1 MLHTLTIRNVA
12 LIEDL
17 TLEFGP
23 GLNVLTGETGAG
35 KSVILEALE
44 LALGKRATGEYIRT
58 GSEKAFVEAV
68 FSVKETPACL
78 TGAGIETEE
87 GFLFFCRELYRQ
99 GKGLCRINGRAVP
112 LALCREAAEGLVD
125 FLGQGEQQ
133 VLYHPVK
140 QGEIFDAFAGLS
152 AARSELARI
161 YQRWRAVKEKAET
174 QARRNQERLRRA
186 DTLRYQIKEINAAAL
201 QPGEMEALLEEREWL
216 RNAARLTEMA
226 LRGRNLLSGEE
237 RSAVETMGEAAGIVA
252 EIARFRSGLKPYAEA
267 LSEAVQIAGEAAR
280 ELEQLADQAE
290 YSPERL
296 DAVEERLEVI
306 KKLGRKYGETVDEIL
321 RYREAAAAELQA
333 LEQEEEEGSLLQEE
347 AERLRREWEE
357 KAAELRAAREK
368 AVPRLEE
375 RMSREL
381 ENLAMGKTTFKV
393 VFQPLPETPN
403 PRGLEEVEFY
413 FSPNP
418 GEPPKPLNRIASG
431 GEAARAIFA
440 LKTLIAAG
448 DRVDTLFLDEVDA
461 GISGEALAAVADR
474 LDYLAQHQQV
484 LCITHQA
491 VLAARAGVHYVI
503 RKETRDERAVTR
515 VVRLEGEARV
525 RELARLVGGVPET
538 ALEHARRLAKL

>member
-17 TLEFGP
+17 TLEFGS

-44 LALGKRATGEYIRT
+44 LALGKRAAGEYIRT

-78 TGAGIETEE
+78 AGAGIEPEE
-87 GFLFFCRELYRQ
+87 GFLFFCRELYRH
-99 GKGLCRINGRAVP
+99 GRSLCRINGRAVP
-112 LALCREAAEGLVD
+112 LALCREAAEELID

-152 AARSELARI
+152 AARSELART
-161 YQRWRAVKEKAET
+161 YQRWRAVKEKAEA

-186 DTLRYQIKEINAAAL
+186 DTLRYQIKEIDAAAL
-201 QPGEMEALLEEREWL
+201 QPGEMEELLQEREWL
-216 RNAARLTEMA
+216 RNAAQLTELA
-226 LRGRNLLSGEE
+226 LHGRDLLSGED

-267 LSEAVQIAGEAAR
+267 LSEAVQLAGEAAR

-296 DAVEERLEVI
+296 DAVEERLEAI

-321 RYREAAAAELQA
+321 RYREAAAVELQA

-357 KAAELRAAREK
+357 KAAELRTEREK
-368 AVPRLEE
+368 AGPRLEE

-381 ENLAMGKTTFKV
+381 ENLAMGKTIFKV

-403 PRGLEEVEFY
+403 PRGLEEIEFY

-461 GISGEALAAVADR
+461 GISGEALAAMADR
-474 LDYLAQHQQV
+474 LDYLAGHQQV

-503 RKETRDERAVTR
+503 QKETQDDRAVTR